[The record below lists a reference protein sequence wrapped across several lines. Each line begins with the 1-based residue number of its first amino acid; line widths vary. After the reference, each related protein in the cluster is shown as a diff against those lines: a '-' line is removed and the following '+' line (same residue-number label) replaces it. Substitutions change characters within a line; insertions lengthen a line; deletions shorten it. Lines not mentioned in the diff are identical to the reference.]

1 MAYDLVARLRLRDEM
16 TAKLRQAA
24 RSISQTRGIVDKLTG
39 GLTKAQVANAA
50 LSATVNLTTRSFKTM
65 GTVANTAFSSAR
77 SGATGV
83 TSQITALAAAIG
95 GAAAAYKLFDMTIG
109 ESARFELSKTQI
121 EAMFQD
127 QKKASQYMAMIQ
139 KRAIDS
145 PVLSEKDMFANSKGL
160 VAMTK
165 DLKQLD
171 KAWNI
176 VERMSAM
183 DPVQG
188 IEGATFALRELMSG
202 DAISMVER
210 FEMPRSVM
218 NSIKKLP
225 IKEQLIAMD
234 KLLNKMG
241 FGNQF
246 IEKMSAEAI
255 PQWEKALEK
264 VRAALRKMGED
275 GLRKIEPLL
284 VRFNDLLD
292 SPQMKKFTEYG
303 GDLIA
308 GTFEAI
314 IQAGKSAAS
323 YFESHF
329 VSNPAFQKLPDISS
343 KISFVIDDLT
353 KTFDSWLSS
362 GGQNMLNDIGYRT
375 VSAVAKA
382 IEDNKQLLVNAG
394 LVVGKALG
402 DTILSS
408 AVGVFSDLFTDPMQY
423 GTAFQERKARNAQET
438 FGFLGVPQPSAAEI
452 LERAE
457 RSKRNMAWFDN
468 MLKGLGIGSGVTTP
482 TETRVYGPPHPSA
495 IKAKY
500 TPQEFRY
507 RREESKAAPASVSR
521 PITINMQGLT
531 IREEADVER
540 IAQRLA
546 REMQS
551 VQ

>member
-1 MAYDLVARLRLRDEM
+1 M
-16 TAKLRQAA
+16 T
-24 RSISQTRGIVDKLTG
+24 
-39 GLTKAQVANAA
+39 
-50 LSATVNLTTRSFKTM
+50 
-65 GTVANTAFSSAR
+65 
-77 SGATGV
+77 
-83 TSQITALAAAIG
+83 
-95 GAAAAYKLFDMTIG
+95 AYKLFDATIG

-160 VAMTK
+160 IAMTK

-292 SPQMKKFTEYG
+292 SPQMRKFTEYG

-314 IQAGKSAAS
+314 IQAGKAAAT

-329 VSNPAFQKLPDISS
+329 VNNPAFQKLPDISS

-375 VSAVAKA
+375 VSAMAKA

-540 IAQRLA
+540 IAYRLA
-546 REMQS
+546 VEMS
-551 VQ
+551 RLR

>member
-1 MAYDLVARLRLRDEM
+1 M
-16 TAKLRQAA
+16 T
-24 RSISQTRGIVDKLTG
+24 
-39 GLTKAQVANAA
+39 
-50 LSATVNLTTRSFKTM
+50 
-65 GTVANTAFSSAR
+65 
-77 SGATGV
+77 
-83 TSQITALAAAIG
+83 
-95 GAAAAYKLFDMTIG
+95 AYKLFDMTIG

-160 VAMTK
+160 IAMTK

-292 SPQMKKFTEYG
+292 SPQMRKFTEYG

-314 IQAGKSAAS
+314 IQAGKAAAS

-329 VSNPAFQKLPDISS
+329 VNNPAFQNLPDIKSRVVFI
-343 KISFVIDDLT
+343 ISDL
-353 KTFDSWLSS
+353 LSS
-362 GGQNMLNDIGYRT
+362 FNQWLELGGNDQIRSLTESLAGTLIRELEYIVPKVTPDLMRIGGKFATTVLQGFNDGLKGTILEKLALNAGPGKAGKVLLEMFGFTPTYEGVKPYVIKTQYFHDKTPGELILGDSVPQYSPSQSALGSVKYASPIKSRLSREEMAT
-375 VSAVAKA
+375 VSTG
-382 IEDNKQLLVNAG
+382 AG
-394 LVVGKALG
+394 
-402 DTILSS
+402 SS
-408 AVGVFSDLFTDPMQY
+408 TRP
-423 GTAFQERKARNAQET
+423 
-438 FGFLGVPQPSAAEI
+438 AA
-452 LERAE
+452 
-457 RSKRNMAWFDN
+457 S
-468 MLKGLGIGSGVTTP
+468 ST
-482 TETRVYGPPHPSA
+482 
-495 IKAKY
+495 
-500 TPQEFRY
+500 
-507 RREESKAAPASVSR
+507 
-521 PITINMQGLT
+521 TINVNMHGLT

-540 IAQRLA
+540 IAYRLA
-546 REMQS
+546 TELSRLQ
-551 VQ
+551 